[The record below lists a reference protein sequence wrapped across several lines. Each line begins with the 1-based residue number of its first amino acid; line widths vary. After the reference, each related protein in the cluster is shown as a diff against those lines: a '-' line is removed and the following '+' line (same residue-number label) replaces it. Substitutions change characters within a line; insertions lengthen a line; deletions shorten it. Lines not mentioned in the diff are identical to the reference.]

1 MSSLRVGHLRRRPDL
16 PAEVSTRS
24 SERFGVV
31 ILEGYGLTET
41 ASTTTFNISA
51 EERRIYSVGKPI
63 WGVDVRDLGRRRPA
77 AAGRA
82 RTTSAR
88 SSSAAST

>member
-1 MSSLRVGHLRRRPDL
+1 M
-16 PAEVSTRS
+16 
-24 SERFGVV
+24 

-41 ASTTTFNISA
+41 ASTTTFNVSA
-51 EERRIYSVGKPI
+51 AERKIYSVGKPI
-63 WGVDVRDLGRRRPA
+63 WGVEVQIWDDDESA

-82 RTTSAR
+82 PTTSAS